1 MPRSLPACNAPFLN
15 TDQNTPPS
23 PWVTIATVTS
33 WPDVTPTVSP
43 DDVSAGAA
51 VVAAPPVEAGAADV
65 AAALVPP
72 AAVVLAELS
81 FLSPQAVAI
90 RANAASDAKT

>member
-33 WPDVTPTVSP
+33 WPDVTSTVSP
-43 DDVSAGAA
+43 DAVLAGAA
-51 VVAAPPVEAGAADV
+51 VVAAEVPADAAVV
-65 AAALVPP
+65 ATAALVPP
-72 AAVVLAELS
+72 AAVVLADLLLS
-81 FLSPQAVAI
+81 LPQAVATI
-90 RANAASDAKT
+90 ESAASDAKT

>member
-23 PWVTIATVTS
+23 PWVTTATVTS
-33 WPDVTPTVSP
+33 WPDVTSTVSP
-43 DDVSAGAA
+43 EAVVAGPAVVAADEPAGAA
-51 VVAAPPVEAGAADV
+51 VV

-72 AAVVLAELS
+72 AAVVLADLLLS
-81 FLSPQAVAI
+81 LPQAVATI
-90 RANAASDAKT
+90 ESAASDAKT

>member
-23 PWVTIATVTS
+23 PWVTTATVTS
-33 WPDVTPTVSP
+33 WPDVTSTVSP
-43 DDVSAGAA
+43 EAVLAGAA
-51 VVAAPPVEAGAADV
+51 VVAAELPVDAAVV
-65 AAALVPP
+65 ATAALVPP

>member
-33 WPDVTPTVSP
+33 WPDVTSTVSP
-43 DDVSAGAA
+43 DEVSAGAA
-51 VVAAPPVEAGAADV
+51 VVAAELPPGAAFV

-72 AAVVLAELS
+72 AAVVLADLLLS
-81 FLSPQAVAI
+81 LPQAVATI
-90 RANAASDAKT
+90 ESAASDAKT